1 MGELVNY
8 VTSLHQATNRLNEFT
23 SVGKKRGNHSGK
35 MFDYEN
41 QFQKS
46 KIYYEKYLT

>member
-41 QFQKS
+41 QLQKS
-46 KIYYEKYLT
+46 KTYFEKYLT